1 VQTFATI
8 GYGAMFPKAAAAH
21 WLVTVESLLGLF
33 ATAMVTG
40 LVFAR
45 FARPTAKLLWSKVAC
60 ISDREGT
67 PTFMFRVANERMNF
81 VADAHV
87 RLALIREEFTTE
99 GERIRK
105 VHDLQLTRDTSPA
118 FTLSWTVMH
127 PITPSSPLYGCTRE
141 TLEKQ
146 TAQILI
152 TLTGLDETLMQTIY
166 ARHGYMPEDLRFG
179 ARFVDVI
186 APRASDGRVV
196 LDYTKFDDVLPSPLS
211 PEKLGLPS
219 VALPSNPK
227 EP

>member
-1 VQTFATI
+1 
-8 GYGAMFPKAAAAH
+8 
-21 WLVTVESLLGLF
+21 
-33 ATAMVTG
+33 VTG

-87 RLALIREEFTTE
+87 RLALIREELTTE

-127 PITPSSPLYGCTRE
+127 PITPSSPLYGCTQE

-179 ARFVDVI
+179 TRFVDVI

-196 LDYTKFDDVLPSPLS
+196 LDYTRFDDVLPAPLS
-211 PEKLGLPS
+211 TEKLGLPS